1 MKSSTRS
8 PGRAHARDWSRTVPA
23 PTAAMMTAL
32 ARRPWLSIS
41 GPGMRFPRSADVA
54 GTGVSR
60 ALTQEQPQKGKSA

>member
-1 MKSSTRS
+1 
-8 PGRAHARDWSRTVPA
+8 
-23 PTAAMMTAL
+23 MMTAL